1 MGVTEYSG
9 FSKTTPPQW
18 NDFKQRQQQK
28 EAVVV
33 ALLGGYNDILIGSV
47 IMANTKVTDADAL
60 AFHMEPTPG
69 KFEITATVPMTTQ
82 RDLSLAYSPGVAVP
96 CLKISENPELAYD
109 YTNKGNLVAVISNG
123 TAVLGLGNL
132 GALGSKPVMEGKA
145 VLFKRFADVNSIDIE
160 LDTED
165 PDEFIKAVTLMG
177 PTFGGI
183 NLEDIKAPECFII
196 EQALKEVMDIPVF
209 HDDQHGTA
217 VICAAGLINALYLSG
232 KKIQDVKIVLNG
244 AGAAGIACI
253 ELLKSMGAK
262 NNNCVVCDT
271 KGVIYQGRTEGMN
284 QWKSAHAISTE
295 LRTLSEAMVGAD
307 VFLGVSVKGA
317 VTQDMVKNMA
327 ENPVIFAMANPD
339 PEITPEEA
347 HEVRDDAIVATGRS
361 DYPNQ
366 VNNVLGFPYLFRGA
380 LDIHARAINDEMKIA
395 CAKALAELAREDVP
409 DEVALAYGKKLSFG
423 RDYII
428 PTPFD
433 PRLIYRIPPA
443 VAQAGMTT
451 GAARRPIIDMDGY
464 QLSLKTRM
472 DPTAS
477 ILRGINARARSAQA
491 RMIFSEGHDE
501 RVLRAA
507 VMYQRE
513 GFGKSIVVGRESV
526 VKAKLEEA
534 GLGDA
539 IGEIEIA
546 NAATTPHLDTYKEY
560 LYNRLKRK
568 GFDQTDVLRLT
579 GRDRHVF
586 GSLMLAH
593 GHGDGLVTGVTR
605 KSAHVLDLIN
615 HVYDVGPHDGAVGVT
630 AVLSK
635 GKIVLIS
642 DTLVHE
648 WPNEHDLADIAER
661 GAGVAR
667 ALGLE
672 PRVAFVSF
680 STFGYP
686 ISERAEKMRIAP
698 EVLEQRGVDFEFEG
712 EMAVD
717 VALNIEE
724 MKKYPFSRLSGPAN
738 VLVVP
743 ARHSASISVKLLQEM
758 GGATV
763 IGPILTGID
772 KPIQI
777 CSTVSSVSDIL
788 NMAVIAA
795 CNIR

>member
-1 MGVTEYSG
+1 MA
-9 FSKTTPPQW
+9 
-18 NDFKQRQQQK
+18 KQK
-28 EAVVV
+28 
-33 ALLGGYNDILIGSV
+33 I
-47 IMANTKVTDADAL
+47 TDADAL
-60 AFHMEPTPG
+60 QFHMEPTPG
-69 KFEITATVPMTTQ
+69 KFEIAATVPMTTQ

-96 CLKISENPELAYD
+96 CTAIAENPELAYD

-165 PDEFIKAVTLMG
+165 VDAFCSAVRLMG
-177 PTFGGI
+177 PTFGGV

-196 EQALKEVMDIPVF
+196 EQRLKEEMDIPVF

-217 VICAAGLINALYLSG
+217 VICAAGLINALHISG
-232 KKIQDVKIVLNG
+232 KKIEDVKIVLNG

-253 ELLKSMGAK
+253 ELLKRMGAK
-262 NNNCVVCDT
+262 HDNCIVCDT

-284 QWKSAHAISTE
+284 QWKSAHAIKTKH
-295 LRTLSEAMVGAD
+295 RTLEEAMKDAD
-307 VFLGVSVKGA
+307 VFLGVSAKGA
-317 VTQDMVKNMA
+317 ITQDMVLSMA
-327 ENPVIFAMANPD
+327 DTPVIFAMANPD
-339 PEITPEEA
+339 PEITPEDA
-347 HEVRDDAIVATGRS
+347 QEVRPDAIVATGRS

-395 CAKALAELAREDVP
+395 CAEALAELAREDVP
-409 DEVALAYGKKLSFG
+409 DEVAVAYGKKLSFG

-433 PRLIYRIPPA
+433 PRLIHRIPPA
-443 VAQAGMTT
+443 VAKAGMDT
-451 GAARRPIIDMDGY
+451 GVARRPIVDMDGY
-464 QLSLKTRM
+464 ALSLKTRM

-477 ILRGINARARSAQA
+477 ILRGIHARARSAQA
-491 RMIFSEGHDE
+491 KMIFAEGDDA
-501 RVLRAA
+501 RVVRAA
-507 VMYQRE
+507 VMYQRQ
-513 GFGKSIVVGRESV
+513 GYGQAVVVGREAEI
-526 VKAKLEEA
+526 KAHLEA
-534 GLGDA
+534 AAMGDA
-539 IGEIEIA
+539 FRELEIT
-546 NAATTPHLDTYKEY
+546 NAAKTSHLDTYKEF
-560 LYNRLKRK
+560 LYKRLQRK
-568 GFDQTDVLRLT
+568 GMDRTDVHRLAA
-579 GRDRHVF
+579 RDRHVF
-586 GSLMLAH
+586 SSLMLAH

-615 HVYDVGPHDGAVGVT
+615 NVYDVGPHDGAVGVT
-630 AVLSK
+630 AILNK
-635 GKIVLIS
+635 GKIVLMS

-648 WPNEHDLADIAER
+648 WPDENDLADIAER

-667 ALGLE
+667 ALGLD

-686 ISERAEKMRIAP
+686 VSERAEKMHIAP
-698 EVLEQRGVDFEFEG
+698 KILEQRGVDFEYEG

-717 VALNIEE
+717 VALNPKVAEQ
-724 MKKYPFSRLSGPAN
+724 YPFSRLTGSAN

-743 ARHSASISVKLLQEM
+743 ARHSASISVKLMQEM
-758 GGATV
+758 AGATV

-777 CSTVSSVSDIL
+777 CSTVSTVNDIL
-788 NMAVIAA
+788 NMAVISA

>member
-1 MGVTEYSG
+1 MA
-9 FSKTTPPQW
+9 KTKIT
-18 NDFKQRQQQK
+18 K
-28 EAVVV
+28 EE
-33 ALLGGYNDILIGSV
+33 
-47 IMANTKVTDADAL
+47 AL
-60 AFHMEPTPG
+60 AFHLDPTPG
-69 KFEITATVPMTTQ
+69 KWEINATVPMTTQ

-96 CLKISENPELAYD
+96 CEAIAENPETAYD

-132 GALGSKPVMEGKA
+132 GALGSKPVMEGKS

-165 PDEFIKAVTLMG
+165 PDAFINAVKLMG

-196 EQALKEVMDIPVF
+196 EQKLKEEMDIPVF

-217 VICAAGLINALYLSG
+217 VICAAGLLNALHLSG
-232 KKIQDVKIVLNG
+232 KKIEDVKIVLNG

-253 ELLKSMGAK
+253 ELLKSMGARHQ
-262 NNNCVVCDT
+262 NCIVCDT

-284 QWKSAHAISTE
+284 QWKSAHAVTTE
-295 LRTLSEAMVGAD
+295 LRTLEEAMVGAD

-317 VTQDMVKNMA
+317 VTQDMVKSMA
-327 ENPVIFAMANPD
+327 DNPVIFAMANPD

-347 HEVRDDAIVATGRS
+347 HEVRVDAIVATGRS

-395 CAKALAELAREDVP
+395 CAHALANLAREDVP
-409 DEVALAYGKKLSFG
+409 DEVALAYGKSLSFG

-433 PRLIYRIPPA
+433 PRLIHRIPPA
-443 VAQAGMTT
+443 VAKAGIET
-451 GAARRPIIDMDGY
+451 GVSRRPIIDMDAY
-464 QLSLKTRM
+464 ELNLKSRM

-477 ILRGINARARSAQA
+477 ILRGLNARARASQS
-491 RMIFSEGHDE
+491 RMIFAEGDDP

-507 VMYQRE
+507 VTYQRS
-513 GFGKSIVVGRESV
+513 GFGKAIVVGRV
-526 VKAKLEEA
+526 DDVKQKLTEA
-534 GLGDA
+534 GLEDA
-539 IGEIEIA
+539 ARELEVV
-546 NAATTPHLDTYKEY
+546 NAANTPHFDLYKDFIY
-560 LYNRLKRK
+560 DRLQRK
-568 GFDQTDVLRLT
+568 GFDQKDVHRLV

-586 GSLMLAH
+586 SAAMLAH
-593 GHGDGLVTGVTR
+593 GHGDGLVTGATR
-605 KSAHVLDLIN
+605 KSAHVLDRIN
-615 HVYDVGPHDGAVGVT
+615 HVFDADADHGAAGVT
-630 AVLSK
+630 ALLHK
-635 GKIVLIS
+635 GRIVLIG

-648 WPNEHDLADIAER
+648 WPNENDLANIAER
-661 GAGVAR
+661 AAGVAR
-667 ALGLE
+667 HMGLD

-686 ISERAEKMRIAP
+686 VSERAEKMHRAP
-698 EVLEQRGVDFEFEG
+698 SVLDQRGVDFEYEG
-712 EMAVD
+712 EMTVD
-717 VALNIEE
+717 VALNAQAQEA
-724 MKKYPFSRLSGPAN
+724 YPFQRLSGPAN
-738 VLVVP
+738 ILIVP
-743 ARHSASISVKLLQEM
+743 ARHSASISVKLMQEM

-763 IGPILTGID
+763 IGPILSGVD

-777 CSTVSSVSDIL
+777 CSTTSTTNDIL
-788 NMAVIAA
+788 NMAVLAA
-795 CNIR
+795 SNIG

>member
-1 MGVTEYSG
+1 
-9 FSKTTPPQW
+9 
-18 NDFKQRQQQK
+18 
-28 EAVVV
+28 
-33 ALLGGYNDILIGSV
+33 
-47 IMANTKVTDADAL
+47 
-60 AFHMEPTPG
+60 
-69 KFEITATVPMTTQ
+69 MTTQ

-96 CLKISENPELAYD
+96 CVAIADNPELAYD

-160 LDTED
+160 LDTEN
-165 PDEFIKAVTLMG
+165 PEEFINAVKLMG

-217 VICAAGLINALYLSG
+217 VICAAGLINALHLSG

-262 NNNCVVCDT
+262 HNNCIVCDT

-295 LRTLSEAMVGAD
+295 LRSLEDAMSGAD

-317 VTQDMVKNMA
+317 VTSEMVKSMA
-327 ENPVIFAMANPD
+327 PDPVIFAMANPD

-347 HEVRDDAIVATGRS
+347 HAVRPDAIVATGRS

-395 CAKALAELAREDVP
+395 CARALADLAREEVP
-409 DEVALAYGKKLSFG
+409 DEVALAYGTQLSFG

-443 VAQAGMTT
+443 VARVGMDT
-451 GAARRPIIDMDGY
+451 GAARRPIVDMDGY
-464 QLSLKTRM
+464 ELSLKTRM

-491 RMIFSEGHDE
+491 RIIFAEGDDE

-507 VMYQRE
+507 VLYQRQ
-513 GFGKSIVVGRESV
+513 GFGKSIVVGRESDV
-526 VKAKLEEA
+526 RQRLEAA

-539 IGEIEIA
+539 AGELEVV
-546 NAATTPHLDTYKEY
+546 NAANTEHLEDYKNY
-560 LYNRLKRK
+560 LYQRLQRK
-568 GFDQTDVLRLT
+568 GFDTTDVHRLAA
-579 GRDRHVF
+579 RDRHVF

-605 KSAHVLDLIN
+605 KSAHVLELIS

-630 AVLSK
+630 AILSK
-635 GKIVLIS
+635 GKIILIA

-648 WPNEHDLADIAER
+648 WPNENDLADIAER
-661 GAGVAR
+661 GASVAR

-698 EVLEQRGVDFEFEG
+698 DVLQKRGVDFEFEG

-717 VALNIEE
+717 VALNVNE

-743 ARHSASISVKLLQEM
+743 ARHSASISVKLMQEM

-777 CSTVSSVSDIL
+777 CSTVSSVNDIL
-788 NMAVIAA
+788 NMAAIAA

>member
-1 MGVTEYSG
+1 M
-9 FSKTTPPQW
+9 P
-18 NDFKQRQQQK
+18 N
-28 EAVVV
+28 
-33 ALLGGYNDILIGSV
+33 N
-47 IMANTKVTDADAL
+47 KVTDADAL
-60 AFHMEPTPG
+60 AYHLEPTPG
-69 KFEITATVPMTTQ
+69 KFEITASVPMTTQ

-96 CLKISENPELAYD
+96 CLAIADNPELAYD

-160 LDTED
+160 LDTEN
-165 PDEFIKAVTLMG
+165 PEEFINAVKLMG

-217 VICAAGLINALYLSG
+217 VICAAGLINALHLSG

-262 NNNCVVCDT
+262 HNNCIVCDT

-295 LRTLSEAMVGAD
+295 LRSLDDAMAGAD

-317 VTQDMVKNMA
+317 VTPAMVESMA
-327 ENPVIFAMANPD
+327 PDPVIFAMANPD

-347 HEVRDDAIVATGRS
+347 HAVRPDAIVATGRS

-395 CAKALAELAREDVP
+395 CARALADLAREEVP
-409 DEVALAYGKKLSFG
+409 DEVALAYGTKLSFG

-443 VAQAGMTT
+443 VARAGMDT
-451 GAARRPIIDMDGY
+451 GAARRPIVDMDGY
-464 QLSLKTRM
+464 ELSLKTRM

-477 ILRGINARARSAQA
+477 ILRGINARARSSQA
-491 RMIFSEGHDE
+491 RIIFAEGDDE

-507 VMYQRE
+507 VLYQRQ
-513 GFGKSIVVGRESV
+513 GFGKSIVVGRESDV
-526 VKAKLEEA
+526 RQRLEAA

-539 IGEIEIA
+539 AGELEVV
-546 NAATTPHLDTYKEY
+546 NAANTEHLEDYKNY
-560 LYNRLKRK
+560 LYQRLQRK
-568 GFDQTDVLRLT
+568 GFDTTDVHRLAA
-579 GRDRHVF
+579 RDRHVF

-605 KSAHVLDLIN
+605 KSAHVLELIN

-630 AVLSK
+630 AILSK
-635 GKIVLIS
+635 GKIILIS

-648 WPNEHDLADIAER
+648 WPDENDLADIAER

-667 ALGLE
+667 ASGLD

-698 EVLEQRGVDFEFEG
+698 DVLLKRGVDFEFEG

-717 VALNIEE
+717 VALNVNE
-724 MKKYPFSRLSGPAN
+724 MKKYPFSRLTGPAN

-743 ARHSASISVKLLQEM
+743 ARHSASISVKLMQEM

-777 CSTVSSVSDIL
+777 CSTVSSVNDIL
-788 NMAVIAA
+788 NMAAIAA

>member
-1 MGVTEYSG
+1 M
-9 FSKTTPPQW
+9 SK
-18 NDFKQRQQQK
+18 
-28 EAVVV
+28 
-33 ALLGGYNDILIGSV
+33 
-47 IMANTKVTDADAL
+47 TKVTREDAL

-69 KFEITATVPMTTQ
+69 KFEVQATVPMTTQ

-96 CLKISENPELAYD
+96 CEAIADNPETAYD

-165 PDEFIKAVTLMG
+165 PDAFCNAVKLMG

-196 EQALKEVMDIPVF
+196 EQRLKEEMDIPVF

-217 VICAAGLINALYLSG
+217 VICAAGLINALHLSG
-232 KKIQDVKIVLNG
+232 KKIEDVKIVLNG

-262 NNNCVVCDT
+262 HDNCIVCDT
-271 KGVIYQGRTEGMN
+271 KGVIYQGRSEGMN
-284 QWKSAHAISTE
+284 QWKSAHAIKTD
-295 LRTLSEAMVGAD
+295 LRNLEEAMVGAD

-317 VTQDMVKNMA
+317 VTQAMVESMA
-327 ENPVIFAMANPD
+327 DNPVIFAMANPD

-347 HEVRDDAIVATGRS
+347 HEVRVDAIVATGRS

-380 LDIHARAINDEMKIA
+380 LDINARAINDDMKIA
-395 CAKALAELAREDVP
+395 CAQALADLAREDVP
-409 DEVALAYGKKLSFG
+409 DEVAMAYGKSLAFG

-443 VAQAGMTT
+443 VARAGMNT
-451 GAARRPIIDMDGY
+451 GAARRPIIDMEAY
-464 QLSLKTRM
+464 ELSLKSRM

-477 ILRGINARARSAQA
+477 ILTGINARARAAQA
-491 RMIFSEGHDE
+491 RMIFAEGDDP

-507 VMYQRE
+507 VTYQRS
-513 GFGKSIVVGRESV
+513 GFGKALVVGRSDD
-526 VKAKLEEA
+526 VKAKLEAA

-539 IGEIEIA
+539 VRELEVV
-546 NAATTPHLDTYKEY
+546 NAANTTHLDAYKDH
-560 LYNRLKRK
+560 LYERLQRR
-568 GFDQTDVLRLT
+568 GFDRQDIHRLAA
-579 GRDRHVF
+579 RDRHVF
-586 GSLMLAH
+586 AALMLAH
-593 GHGDGLVTGVTR
+593 GHGDGLVTGATR
-605 KSAHVLDLIN
+605 KSAHALDRIN
-615 HVYDVGPHDGAVGVT
+615 HVFDAHEQSKAAGVT
-630 AVLSK
+630 AVIHK
-635 GKIVLIS
+635 GRIVLIA

-648 WPNEHDLADIAER
+648 WPNEEDLADISEQA
-661 GAGVAR
+661 AHVAR
-667 ALGLE
+667 NLGLE

-686 ISERAEKMRIAP
+686 VSERAEKMHAAP
-698 EVLEQRGVDFEFEG
+698 RVLDARGVSFEYEG
-712 EMAVD
+712 EMTVD
-717 VALNIEE
+717 VAMNAQAQAA
-724 MKKYPFSRLSGPAN
+724 YPFSRLTGPAN
-738 VLVVP
+738 ILVVP
-743 ARHSASISVKLLQEM
+743 ARHSASISVKLMQEM
-758 GGATV
+758 GDATV
-763 IGPILTGID
+763 IGPILTGIGAS
-772 KPIQI
+772 IQI
-777 CSTVSSVSDIL
+777 CSTVSTANDIL
-788 NMAVIAA
+788 NMAVLAA
-795 CNIR
+795 CRVGE